1 MNSEKKVKTSA
12 LLGSPCGRQGRKKT
26 FHTVSTI
33 EIVRTAEK
41 GEIISV
47 SPKARKIRRQ
57 EEKVK

>member
-33 EIVRTAEK
+33 EI
-41 GEIISV
+41 ISV